1 MTNNPLKAWL
11 ERDKQVLRL
20 QLARPKANIIDARM
34 IDALS
39 AALDAHVNDKHMLA
53 VILDAEGPHFSFGA
67 SVEEHL
73 PDQCAAMLRKIRFA
87 GHTDD

>member
-1 MTNNPLKAWL
+1 MTNSPLKAWL

-39 AALDAHVNDKHMLA
+39 AALDAHVNNKISVLA
-53 VILDAEGPHFSFGA
+53 PVSRSTCQT
-67 SVEEHL
+67 SVRR
-73 PDQCAAMLRKIRFA
+73 CS
-87 GHTDD
+87 GN